1 MQDIWPWLV
10 EMASPVTAQ
19 IGPISLLFVAATVV
33 YLVTRLWLVR
43 AVRRLTRMTTTTVD
57 DALVEQKIFLRL
69 AHIAP
74 AWVVHYGLQTIE
86 GLPEDLVQ
94 LIERVV
100 LAFMVLVVITTA
112 ASLLT
117 VTNDIY
123 SRNPEYRHRP
133 IKGYIQLAKLFLYVM
148 AAISVVS
155 ILLNKSPL
163 VFISG
168 IGAMTAILLLIF
180 KDTILSLVASV
191 QIATNDLLHV
201 GDWVEMPQCGADG
214 DVIDIALHTVKIQNW
229 DKTITTVPT
238 HRFIEDGFKNWRGMA
253 RSGGRR
259 IKRSVQIDV
268 SSIRFLTAEE
278 IDRFE
283 SWSQLRDYIREKKQE
298 LEDHNAELEGN
309 GAPLADLRLL
319 TNVGTFRAYV
329 FYYLKNHPKIHDHG
343 FTLLVRQL
351 QPGPEGLPI
360 ELYCFSND
368 QDWVR
373 YEGIQSDIFDHIL
386 AILPEFGLRAFQVPS
401 GHDMTALSSRV
412 EADDV

>member
-43 AVRRLTRMTTTTVD
+43 AVRRLTRVTTTTVD

-94 LIERVV
+94 LVERVV

-133 IKGYIQLAKLFLYVM
+133 IKGYIQLAKLFLYAM

-283 SWSQLRDYIREKKQE
+283 SWSQLRDYIRDKKQE
-298 LEDHNAELEGN
+298 IEDHNAELEGN